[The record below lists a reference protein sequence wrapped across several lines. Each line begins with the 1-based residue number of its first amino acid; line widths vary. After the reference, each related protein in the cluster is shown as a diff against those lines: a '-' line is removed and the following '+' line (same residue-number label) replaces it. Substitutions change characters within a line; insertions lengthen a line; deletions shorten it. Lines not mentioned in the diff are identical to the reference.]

1 LVFIKLFIINR
12 KMEEEI
18 EELYERLKEICLDT
32 SFMQGM
38 YEEETR
44 ELFSKL
50 VERKDELENSLQTET
65 DLNTI
70 QQMYDELDSKSGGIL
85 ENGHFEVEE
94 EMLTQDELDELED
107 NTNTILDL
115 IGKRMSELQ
124 NPVQG
129 GRRKKSKKSKKAKKT
144 RKAKKSKKSKKTRK
158 H

>member
-1 LVFIKLFIINR
+1 MRNIKLFIINR
-12 KMEEEI
+12 KMAEEI

-32 SFMQGM
+32 TFMEGM

-70 QQMYDELDSKSGGIL
+70 QQMYYELNSKSGGIQEKGYL
-85 ENGHFEVEE
+85 EVEDGILIE
-94 EMLTQDELDELED
+94 DELEELED

-129 GRRKKSKKSKKAKKT
+129 GRRKKGKKAKKT
-144 RKAKKSKKSKKTRK
+144 RKSKKSKKSKKTRK